1 MNAPRSITASAPGSL
16 MLLGEHAVLHGRR
29 ALVASVNQR
38 LTVTLTPRHDR
49 QLEIRSALGSHLTA
63 LDDPESHPKFRF
75 ILAATAAVPITSG
88 GLTIEVRAE
97 FSDQIGFGSS
107 AAVTVATVAALR
119 RWDGL
124 DTDRPTIFL
133 AAREIIRSVQGRGSG
148 ADVAASVYGGL
159 VLYRAE
165 PLELTPLPV
174 HPALTAVY
182 SGSKLPTPEVI
193 RIVEEKRAQQ
203 PDQFDLLYDLMDRC
217 SGTAAEAAAR
227 GDWATVGQMLEVG
240 QGVMDEIG
248 LSNAALDAILQALR
262 ADPGIRGAKI
272 SGSGLGDCAIGLGHT
287 GPAFPFPVM
296 PVEPDARGLV
306 VG

>member
-1 MNAPRSITASAPGSL
+1 MKARSIIASAPGSL

-29 ALVASVNQR
+29 ALVTSVNQR
-38 LTVTLTPRHDR
+38 LTVTLTARHDR
-49 QLEIRSALGSHLTA
+49 QLEIRSALGTHLTS

-75 ILAATAAVPITSG
+75 ILAAAAAVPITSG
-88 GLTIEVRAE
+88 GLTIEVQAE

-119 RWDGL
+119 RFDGL
-124 DTDRPTIFL
+124 DADRRTIFL
-133 AAREIIRSVQGRGSG
+133 TARDIIRSVQGRGSG

-165 PLELTPLPV
+165 PLEITPLDAS
-174 HPALTAVY
+174 HPITAVY

-193 RIVEEKRAQQ
+193 RLVEEKRARQ
-203 PDQFDLLYDLMDRC
+203 PDRFELLFDLMDRC
-217 SGTAAEAAAR
+217 SGTAAEAVAL
-227 GDWATVGQMLEVG
+227 GDWTTVGHMLEVG
-240 QGVMDEIG
+240 QGVMEEME
-248 LSNAALDAILQALR
+248 LSNAALDAILRALR

-272 SGSGLGDCAIGLGHT
+272 SGSGLGDCAIGWGR
-287 GPAFPFPVM
+287 PEPSFPFPVM
-296 PVEPDARGLV
+296 AVEPDPRGLV